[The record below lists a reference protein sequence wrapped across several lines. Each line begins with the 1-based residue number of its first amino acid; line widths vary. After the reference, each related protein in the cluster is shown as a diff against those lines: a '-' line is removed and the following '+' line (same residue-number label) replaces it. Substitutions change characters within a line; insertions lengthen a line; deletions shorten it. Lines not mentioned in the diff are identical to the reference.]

1 MVTAMRCQCA
11 VTLFATGLVVLVALL
26 VCIALPSRNPTA
38 VPDSSGNTSVQ
49 VLQKNTVY
57 RVGDVVHHT
66 GIKWRRDS
74 IAILTQPKFRKLLL
88 WHFLASTSRY
98 NGTRLSDLS
107 PAQLRA
113 LLERA
118 QIEEKELCSTHGESG
133 IVLEVSRQERVYALA
148 RSVKQWLDEA
158 RCTRAPPAT
167 SVIHLR
173 LGDKLADM
181 APETEDKYSLFLL
194 RDIAGLACTGDQVVL
209 NGVMHFGPISKDLV
223 RRHPFL
229 RKTSTFHF
237 SEAKHARNQRF
248 ISSLRSKLGACGVH
262 HVWRSQPDVDE
273 DICFLSTA
281 DRYVESIGGYSKLIT
296 AVRKNLGMDAR
307 RKLPPPN
314 PQCRQRLMRC
324 LGVAALGGASAR
336 TLPEV
341 YGKAHSGEAPKGR
354 A

>member
-1 MVTAMRCQCA
+1 MVTAMRCLCA

-26 VCIALPSRNPTA
+26 VCIALPSRNSTA
-38 VPDSSGNTSVQ
+38 V
-49 VLQKNTVY
+49 LEKNTVY

-107 PAQLRA
+107 PAQLQA

-118 QIEEKELCSTHGESG
+118 QIEEKELRSTHGESG
-133 IVLEVSRQERVYALA
+133 IVLEVSRQERLHALA
-148 RSVKQWLDEA
+148 RSVKQWVDEV

-167 SVIHLR
+167 SVVHLR

-181 APETEDKYSLFLL
+181 TPETEDKYALFLL
-194 RDIAGLACTGDQVVL
+194 RDIAGLACTGDHVVL

-223 RRHPFL
+223 RRH
-229 RKTSTFHF
+229 RWMRNSSTFQF

-248 ISSLRSKLGACGVH
+248 ISSLRAKLGECGVRH
-262 HVWRSQPDVDE
+262 EWRSQPDVDE

-296 AVRKNLGMDAR
+296 AIRKDLGKDTR

-324 LGVAALGGASAR
+324 LGAEGALGQASWVLR
-336 TLPEV
+336 DV
-341 YGKAHSGEAPKGR
+341 YKRP
-354 A
+354 